1 MDTFEVIRTRL
12 SVSTFSEKQVPKEV
26 KREVLEA
33 ARLSPS
39 GLNSQHW
46 RFILVDG
53 RENLKKLAEM
63 STTGKW
69 VAGANF
75 AVVVLTN
82 AEYPFHLLDAGQ
94 AIMSMML
101 AAWNRGVAS
110 RIFTGFDQK
119 SMREFLE
126 LEQNEEAQRLSI
138 TVVVGFGCPTK
149 KIIGKK
155 NRLPLEKIA
164 FYQRYGQPITQALS

>member
-1 MDTFEVIRTRL
+1 
-12 SVSTFSEKQVPKEV
+12 
-26 KREVLEA
+26 
-33 ARLSPS
+33 
-39 GLNSQHW
+39 
-46 RFILVDG
+46 
-53 RENLKKLAEM
+53 M

-119 SMREFLE
+119 
-126 LEQNEEAQRLSI
+126 
-138 TVVVGFGCPTK
+138 V
-149 KIIGKK
+149 
-155 NRLPLEKIA
+155 
-164 FYQRYGQPITQALS
+164 

>member
-53 RENLKKLAEM
+53 RE
-63 STTGKW
+63 T
-69 VAGANF
+69 
-75 AVVVLTN
+75 
-82 AEYPFHLLDAGQ
+82 
-94 AIMSMML
+94 
-101 AAWNRGVAS
+101 
-110 RIFTGFDQK
+110 
-119 SMREFLE
+119 
-126 LEQNEEAQRLSI
+126 
-138 TVVVGFGCPTK
+138 
-149 KIIGKK
+149 
-155 NRLPLEKIA
+155 
-164 FYQRYGQPITQALS
+164 